1 MIIIIIGNSFTNL
14 IHVHVN
20 MQGQKNM
27 ISFKISKTDKDD
39 DS

>member
-1 MIIIIIGNSFTNL
+1 MIIIIIGNSLTNL

-20 MQGQKNM
+20 MQGQKN